1 MRKSTAI
8 LATVAL
14 GSVLAVSSATESMA
28 RGGGFH
34 GGTPFIHRG
43 GGFGGRAFGGRA
55 FGGRQF
61 AMRNGGF
68 GMRHGFNRGHGFYG
82 GRHFGRFRG
91 DDDFL
96 AFGLGSLWGP
106 GQYWAYN
113 AYGGHPGGYCER
125 YIGRH
130 GVVRYYCP

>member
-1 MRKSTAI
+1 MRNSTAI

-14 GSVLAVSSATESMA
+14 GAALAVGSATESMA
-28 RGGGFH
+28 RGFHGGGFH
-34 GGTPFIHRG
+34 GGGFHGRPFVMRHG
-43 GGFGGRAFGGRA
+43 GG

-113 AYGGHPGGYCER
+113 DYGGYPGGYCER